1 MTPDSQTPPPDDH
14 EDLFERALQA
24 QQSGRLAEAEQRYRA
39 ILVDQPEDAI
49 VRQLLG
55 VTLLDA
61 GRVQEA
67 IAELE
72 RSRTLDPTDL
82 LTLTQLGRAMFV
94 AGRHHEAVTAW
105 DRVWSMDRSLLAG
118 LIPWHASA
126 LMSCGR
132 LADAVAAAADALAT
146 EPTGAEQRTLLADL
160 LLHAPD
166 SSFVMGAL
174 RGLDE
179 RGASGVAAAILADLS
194 VRWAAGGRADL
205 AIECLRAWRR
215 TIAVPT
221 LDRLL
226 GGLLCRAARFEDA
239 IAPLQASV
247 AGDPRDLESAINL
260 GAAFASLGRLDE
272 AASVLRT
279 ACDLDPSRA
288 EPPLNLAQV
297 LIRGGRVHAALPVL
311 EEVRRRHPDRWDAA
325 LIHGLALRQLGE
337 DGDAARVLDE
347 VIARGD
353 PHPSIILERSLI
365 ATKAGDHGLAES
377 LLRDAT
383 ARHDAPLSVRLRHLD
398 LLLDQGRAEEVIA
411 RTSGAAAPEGR
422 ADVLVR
428 IATAWNQLGRH
439 DRAKV
444 AASEALGIR
453 PQEGSSWFLLA
464 WRLLQQRDPS
474 RAIECLR
481 EVLARDPNHH
491 QARANLARILMQ
503 IGRFEESLSTL
514 PAQPSAGTVG
524 AEELATRAMSLLL
537 LGEVGGA
544 AEATESLL
552 RRGRDA
558 TAAASDVLMTWNYPS
573 GVDEGWLAAIHR
585 RWGRALG
592 EGTPRPTATSRG
604 PSPDR
609 PIRVGLVSG
618 DFRQHSVASFLES
631 WLPEAPLAGLDIV
644 CFSNVAE
651 PDAVTERLR
660 RLTPEWHEVSRLGDE
675 AFAELV
681 RSSGVQVL
689 IDLSG
694 HTALGRLQAFRLQPA
709 PCLISWLGYPNTTGL
724 DSVQFR
730 LVDELTDPPDQPWS
744 GPEQLLRMEAPFL
757 CFHPPHDSP
766 PIRVTTDR
774 PPTFGSFNNAFK
786 LNRET
791 LGSWARVISAI
802 PEARL
807 VLKAS
812 QFQSQ
817 VLRDR
822 VLAPLRAGGLDASRI
837 ELLADLPSQHDHL
850 AAYDRIDV
858 ALDPFPYHGTT
869 TTCEALWMGVPVLT
883 RIGEVHRSRVGLTLL
898 RSSGVD
904 WGIAGSEEE
913 FRRLVRR
920 AADEVS
926 MHRARRIAVRDRL
939 ARSPLCDPRGFARRF
954 DAAIRRA
961 LRSRAPS
968 EA

>member
-1 MTPDSQTPPPDDH
+1 MTPDFPTPTPDDH

-24 QQSGRLAEAEQRYRA
+24 QQSGRLDEAEQRYRA
-39 ILVDQPEDAI
+39 ILVDHPEDAI

-55 VTLLDA
+55 VTLLDG
-61 GRVQEA
+61 GRTHEA

-72 RSRTLDPTDL
+72 RSRSLDPTDL

-94 AGRHHEAVTAW
+94 AGRHHEAIAAW
-105 DRVWSMDRSLLAG
+105 DRVWSTERSLLAG

-132 LADAVAAAADALAT
+132 LADAVAAAAEAISMEPADA
-146 EPTGAEQRTLLADL
+146 ERRILLADL
-160 LLHAPD
+160 LLHASE
-166 SSFVMGAL
+166 SSLVISSL
-174 RGLDE
+174 QGLGE
-179 RGASGVAAAILADLS
+179 RGASGVAATILADLA

-205 AIECLRAWRR
+205 AIDCLGACR
-215 TIAVPT
+215 TTFASPM

-239 IAPLQASV
+239 IALLQASL
-247 AGDPRDLESAINL
+247 AGDPLDVESAINL
-260 GAAFASLGRLDE
+260 GAAFASLRRLDE
-272 AASVLRT
+272 AASVLRM

-325 LIHGLALRQLGE
+325 LIHCLALRQLGK
-337 DGDAARVLDE
+337 DGEAARMLDE
-347 VIARGD
+347 TIARGD

-365 ATKAGDHGLAES
+365 ATTQGDHALAES

-383 ARHDAPLSVRLRHLD
+383 ARHEAPLSLRLRLLD

-411 RTSGAAAPEGR
+411 LTPGDSLAEGR

-428 IATAWNQLGRH
+428 VANAWSRQGRH
-439 DRAKV
+439 DRARL
-444 AASEALGIR
+444 AADESKAIR
-453 PQEGSSWFLLA
+453 PREVSSWFMLA
-464 WRLLQQRDPS
+464 WRFLQQRDS
-474 RAIECLR
+474 DRAIECLR

-503 IGRFEESLSTL
+503 IGRFEDSLSTL

-552 RRGRDA
+552 GRGRDA

-631 WLPEAPLAGLDIV
+631 WLPQAPRFDLHVVG
-644 CFSNVAE
+644 FSNVEE
-651 PDAVTERLR
+651 PDLVTERLR
-660 RLTPEWHEVSRLGDE
+660 RLMGEWHDVCLLSDE
-675 AFAELV
+675 ALADLV
-681 RSSGVQVL
+681 RRSGIDVL

-694 HTALGRLQAFRLQPA
+694 HTSLGRIGTFRLHPA
-709 PCLISWLGYPNTTGL
+709 RCLISWLGYPNTTGL

-774 PPTFGSFNNAFK
+774 PPTFGSFNNALK

-812 QFQSQ
+812 QLQSQ

-822 VLAPLRAGGLDASRI
+822 VLASLRAGGLDASRI
-837 ELLADLPSQHDHL
+837 ELLADLPGQAAHL
-850 AAYDRIDV
+850 AAYDRIDF

-869 TTCEALWMGVPVLT
+869 TTCESLWMGVPVLT
-883 RIGEVHRSRVGLTLL
+883 RIGEAHRSRVGLTLL